1 VAAKSLHFGYM
12 MVPAQEVE
20 PLEPG
25 ANERAGDYWFA
36 AMQLNSVRKPPPEFK
51 SGRTRRRSGGCFPI
65 RKLSNKLSTHNW
77 AHSANHR
84 LARQVHQRHVL
95 TL

>member
-20 PLEPG
+20 PLAPG

-36 AMQLNSVRKPPPEFK
+36 AMQLTSDRMLPNRHPRFPAAVPL
-51 SGRTRRRSGGCFPI
+51 RRPAVES
-65 RKLSNKLSTHNW
+65 
-77 AHSANHR
+77 
-84 LARQVHQRHVL
+84 ARQSFRSL
-95 TL
+95 